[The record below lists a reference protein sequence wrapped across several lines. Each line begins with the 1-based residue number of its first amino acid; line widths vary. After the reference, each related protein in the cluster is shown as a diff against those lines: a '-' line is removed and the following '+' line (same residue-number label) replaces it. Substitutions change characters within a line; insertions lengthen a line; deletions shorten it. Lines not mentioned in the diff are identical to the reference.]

1 MAREDNRKG
10 RDRDEAP
17 EFQDRL
23 VAINRVSKTVK
34 GGKRFGFAALVVV
47 GDQKGRVGSA
57 RVKQKKYL
65 RLSERQ
71 LNKQSAK

>member
-47 GDQKGRVGSA
+47 GDKKVELDTV

-65 RLSERQ
+65 KLYAKLQ
-71 LNKQSAK
+71 NKQSAR

>member
-23 VAINRVSKTVK
+23 VAINRVSKTAIVT
-34 GGKRFGFAALVVV
+34 
-47 GDQKGRVGSA
+47 QNN
-57 RVKQKKYL
+57 Q
-65 RLSERQ
+65 
-71 LNKQSAK
+71 

>member
-17 EFQDRL
+17 EFQVELD
-23 VAINRVSKTVK
+23 T
-34 GGKRFGFAALVVV
+34 
-47 GDQKGRVGSA
+47 A